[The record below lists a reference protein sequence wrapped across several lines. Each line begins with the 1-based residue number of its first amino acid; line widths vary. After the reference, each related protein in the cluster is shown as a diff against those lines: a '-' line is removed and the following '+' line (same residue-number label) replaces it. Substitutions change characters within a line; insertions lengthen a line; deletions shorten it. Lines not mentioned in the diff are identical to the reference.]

1 MNDNRIRLVPA
12 MKKETPVLMTFK
24 YDRKDFDCNYGDE
37 ADDQFAL
44 VFIVPEA
51 IDRNA
56 PAGSD
61 MSFVKF
67 DDCANIRR
75 EIVRDIH
82 AGEVRRADDVRIAL
96 RQVPGLADVIQ
107 AHQFHHEVMHARQA
121 RFDKGQAVVPRVD
134 VKEIGLERL

>member
-1 MNDNRIRLVPA
+1 M
-12 MKKETPVLMTFK
+12 LMTFK

-82 AGEVRRADDVRIAL
+82 AGEVRRADDVRIPKEEATYVL
-96 RQVPGLADVIQ
+96 FAVLTPQHIPDGWQILEVRYVRPGHPDEVIPGE
-107 AHQFHHEVMHARQA
+107 AFEAW
-121 RFDKGQAVVPRVD
+121 
-134 VKEIGLERL
+134 LERQTATVQ